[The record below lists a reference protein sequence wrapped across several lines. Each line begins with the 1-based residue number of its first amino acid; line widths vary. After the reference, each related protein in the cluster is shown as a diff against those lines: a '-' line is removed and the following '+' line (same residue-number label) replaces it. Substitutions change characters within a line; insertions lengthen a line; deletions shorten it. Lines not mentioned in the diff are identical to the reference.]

1 MPPVSAGRS
10 LVMKFFENGYVQIV
24 VSTVAVYLFIIV
36 AIRLFGKKELSQLS
50 VVDLVFILL
59 ISNSV
64 QNAMVGSNSTL
75 AGGLVAA
82 AALFITNYVFKLFLY
97 HFPKFGRLIQGET
110 MLLIYKGKLIRKNVV
125 KAKLTMNEIMEAIRE
140 HGVSK
145 IEEVDLA
152 VLEVD
157 GNISVLSNEFKDMSA
172 KKVKQGK
179 NTAKN
184 QNQP

>member
-1 MPPVSAGRS
+1 MT
-10 LVMKFFENGYVQIV
+10 FFQNGYVQIII
-24 VSTVAVYLFIIV
+24 STVAVYLFIII

-75 AGGLVAA
+75 SGGLVAA
-82 AALFITNYVFKLFLY
+82 GALFVVNYLFKEVLY
-97 HFPKFGRLIQGET
+97 HFPKFNRLVQGDT
-110 MLLIYKGKLIRKNVV
+110 VLLIYKGKLIRKNVE
-125 KAKLTMNEIMEAIRE
+125 KAKLTMDEIMEAIRE

-157 GNISVLSNEFKDMSA
+157 GNISVLSNEFSHMTV
-172 KKVKQGK
+172 KKIKPTK
-179 NTAKN
+179 NTPKN
-184 QNQP
+184 QS

>member
-1 MPPVSAGRS
+1 MNF
-10 LVMKFFENGYVQIV
+10 LNEYVQIII
-24 VSTVAVYLFIIV
+24 STVAVYLFIIV

-82 AALFITNYVFKLFLY
+82 AALFVVNFLFKEILY
-97 HFPKFGRLIQGET
+97 HFPKFGRLVQGET
-110 MLLIYKGKLIRKNVV
+110 LMLIYKGKLIRKNVD
-125 KAKLTMNEIMEAIRE
+125 KAKLTTNEIMEVIRE

-157 GNISVLSNEFKDMSA
+157 GNISVLSNEFSRMTVNKMKPR
-172 KKVKQGK
+172 KKS
-179 NTAKN
+179 TKN
-184 QNQP
+184 QSE

>member
-1 MPPVSAGRS
+1 MSIFS
-10 LVMKFFENGYVQIV
+10 NGYVQIII
-24 VSTVAVYLFIIV
+24 STVVVYLFIII

-75 AGGLVAA
+75 SGGLVAA
-82 AALFITNYVFKLFLY
+82 GALFVVNYLFKLFLY
-97 HFPKFGRLIQGET
+97 RFPKFSRLIQGET
-110 MLLIYKGKLIRKNVV
+110 VLLIYKGKLNHGNVV
-125 KAKLTMNEIMEAIRE
+125 RAKLTMDEIMEAIRE

-157 GNISVLSNEFKDMSA
+157 GNISVLSNEFSRRTVEKRKPRKENT
-172 KKVKQGK
+172 KKSS
-179 NTAKN
+179 
-184 QNQP
+184 